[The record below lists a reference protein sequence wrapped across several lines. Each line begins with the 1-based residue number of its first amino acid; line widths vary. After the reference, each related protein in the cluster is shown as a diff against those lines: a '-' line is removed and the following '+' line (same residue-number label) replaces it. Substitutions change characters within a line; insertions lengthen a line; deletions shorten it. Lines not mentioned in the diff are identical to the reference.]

1 MDPQTL
7 RLVDDALSLYIYIY
21 VFFFLLVYIYSSL
34 EKNKTKQKRHLYRT
48 GALRRGVSNGKMH
61 HK

>member
-7 RLVDDALSLYIYIY
+7 RLVDDALSLY

-34 EKNKTKQKRHLYRT
+34 EKKTKQKRHLYRT

>member
-7 RLVDDALSLYIYIY
+7 RLVDDALSLY

-34 EKNKTKQKRHLYRT
+34 EKKKKKQKRHLYRT

>member
-34 EKNKTKQKRHLYRT
+34 EKNKKQKRHLYRT